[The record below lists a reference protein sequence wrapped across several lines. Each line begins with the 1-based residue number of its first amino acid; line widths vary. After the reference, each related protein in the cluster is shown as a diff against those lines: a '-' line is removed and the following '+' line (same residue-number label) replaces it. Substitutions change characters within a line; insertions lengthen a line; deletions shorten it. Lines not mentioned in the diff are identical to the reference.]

1 MIGEERGVGLD
12 HEILEL
18 NQEFLVSLG
27 NNSALHLKDEVR
39 EGNKRD
45 RQKVGS
51 SRTSFV
57 IRRREV
63 TRAG

>member
-45 RQKVGS
+45 RRWDLV
-51 SRTSFV
+51 
-57 IRRREV
+57 
-63 TRAG
+63 APHL